1 MKDKD
6 LLETFARNLRYLRS
20 EREMTLREL
29 AEALKIGRSTLS
41 EYENAE
47 TDPSLTV
54 VKKIADYFGESVD
67 WLVGDTKERRGW

>member
-20 EREMTLREL
+20 ERGMTLREL

-54 VKKIADYFGESVD
+54 IKKIADYFGKSVD

>member
-1 MKDKD
+1 M
-6 LLETFARNLRYLRS
+6 LETFARNLRYLRS

-29 AEALKIGRSTLS
+29 AEALGIGRSTLS

-67 WLVGDTKERRGW
+67 WLVGDTKKRRGW